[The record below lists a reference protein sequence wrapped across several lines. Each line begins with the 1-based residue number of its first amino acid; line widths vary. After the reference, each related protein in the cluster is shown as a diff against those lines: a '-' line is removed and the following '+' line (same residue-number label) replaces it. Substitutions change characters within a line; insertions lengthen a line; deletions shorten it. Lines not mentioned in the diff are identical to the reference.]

1 MKKGQDL
8 RNSGNFQGNST
19 ADRAFNDSRE
29 VTKSK
34 GISNGGAQQSDQT
47 SNRDNIRKQEN
58 KK

>member
-8 RNSGNFQGNST
+8 RNTGNFQGNSI

-29 VTKSK
+29 VAKSK
-34 GISNGGAQQSDQT
+34 GITNGGAQRADQT